1 MAKKNKK
8 SKKHGLLYRL
18 AVRLAILG
26 LIAAFLVCV
35 IYGIWAQTFN
45 IKDVEHMTER
55 SAVYDMDGNPYSR
68 LKGENRV
75 IVSLDDV
82 SPFFVKALLAR
93 EDTRFYQHD
102 GIDPIGIAR
111 AIVRNIVHL
120 QFREGAS
127 TLTQQLARNS
137 FTLGGKTLN
146 RKLLEAFMA
155 LRIERNYSKKQIL
168 EFYVNRIYFGPGFY
182 GIEAASQSYFNKHA
196 KDLTLGESAMLAGL
210 IRGPTKFSPFKNMK
224 GALAQR
230 DTVLDRMVELKMIP
244 AAQADAA
251 KKAKMNITKQR
262 PAPTQETYAMEAV
275 VRDLYMVLTDEQID
289 EGGLKVYTTLDPQL
303 QKVAQAAV
311 DGELRKV
318 EQRPGYSHPK
328 KADFTKEMRDSG
340 QQTPYLQ
347 GSLLLVDNHSGG
359 IRAIVGGRD
368 YEESNYN
375 RALLASRQVGS
386 TFKPFVYAT
395 AFAHGLS
402 PTALVDDSQIRPG
415 EIKGAG
421 DWNPANSDGV
431 YNGPM
436 PAQEGLIQSRNT
448 MSVRV
453 GNMAG
458 IPAVQ
463 QTANAVGLGSIPAVP
478 SIYIGS
484 FETTLRDLTT
494 AYTILA
500 NEGIHRQTYIIERV
514 DDGDGNVI
522 YRAPHITA
530 PTPGLSPQTCDT
542 VSAVLQQVF
551 DHGTAATARSMGFN
565 KIAAGK
571 TGTTNDYKDAWF
583 VGYTRSLTCGV
594 WVGLDHP
601 DVIMPRGYGS
611 ALALPIWVD
620 VMNAA
625 PNQRYPAGPF
635 PVAPAN
641 PGQFEQSPP
650 DNGSQPDGFFHRLRR
665 FFGGK

>member
-1 MAKKNKK
+1 MPNKNKK
-8 SKKHGLLYRL
+8 SKKRGFKLWIRL
-18 AVRLAILG
+18 AVYG
-26 LIAAFLVCV
+26 FLVMSVVCAV
-35 IYGIWAQTFN
+35 YAVWAQMFD
-45 IKDVEHMTER
+45 IKEVEHMEER
-55 SAVYDMDGNPYSR
+55 SAVYDMDGKPYSR

-75 IVSLDDV
+75 IIGLEDV
-82 SPFFVKALLAR
+82 SPYFIKALLAR
-93 EDTRFYQHD
+93 EDTRFYKHD

-111 AIVRNIVHL
+111 AMVRNLIHL
-120 QFREGAS
+120 HFREGAS

-137 FTLGGKTLN
+137 FPLGGKTLN

-182 GIEAASQSYFNKHA
+182 GIETASQAYFNKHA

-230 DTVLDRMVELKMIP
+230 DTVLDRMVELDMISRS
-244 AAQADAA
+244 QADVA
-251 KKAKMNITKQR
+251 KSAKMSIVKQR
-262 PAPTQETYAMEAV
+262 PAPPQETYAMDMV
-275 VRDLYMVLTDEQID
+275 VKDLYTVLTDEQID
-289 EGGLKVYTTLDPQL
+289 NGGLRIYTTIDPQL
-303 QKVAQAAV
+303 QKVAQTSV
-311 DGELRKV
+311 DSELHKV

-328 KADFTKEMRDSG
+328 KMDYTKAMRDEA
-340 QQTPYLQ
+340 QPTPYLQ
-347 GSLLLVDNHSGG
+347 GALIAVDNRTGG

-368 YEESNYN
+368 YEDSNFN
-375 RALLASRQVGS
+375 RALLSPRQAGS

-402 PTALVDDSQIRPG
+402 PGTPVDDAQLQPG

-421 DWNPANSDGV
+421 NWNPTNSDST
-431 YNGPM
+431 YKPPM
-436 PAQEGLIQSRNT
+436 PAEEGLIQSRNT

-453 GNMAG
+453 GNMVG
-458 IPAVQ
+458 ITAVQ
-463 QTANAVGLGSIPAVP
+463 QTAESVGLGKIPNVP
-478 SIYIGS
+478 SIYIGA

-494 AYTILA
+494 AYTIFP
-500 NEGIHRQTYIIERV
+500 NEGIHRQTYIIERI
-514 DDGDGNVI
+514 DDSDGNVL

-530 PTPGLSPQTCDT
+530 QTSAISAQTCD
-542 VSAVLQQVF
+542 VISGVLEQVL
-551 DHGTAATARSMGFN
+551 DHGTAASARSLGFT

-583 VGYTRSLTCGV
+583 VGYTKSLTCGV
-594 WVGLDHP
+594 WVGLDQP
-601 DVIMPRGYGS
+601 ETIMSHGYGS

-625 PNQRYPAGPF
+625 SSQRYPATPL
-635 PVAPAN
+635 PVSQGAPAQN
-641 PGQFEQSPP
+641 TQDTGVKAVPQSI
-650 DNGSQPDGFFHRLRR
+650 FRTLKK
-665 FFGGK
+665 FFGGH